1 MTAARSSLRRFLALL
16 MKEFAQMRADP
27 ATVFMGTLLPVILI
41 LLFGWGLSMDLNRV
55 GVAVALGEDSPAA
68 QALVAKLRGSPYFDV
83 TLVRSREGAEA
94 LLSERRI
101 DAVLDVPPGFAQ
113 DAARSEARL
122 GLTIHGVDASAASI
136 IRTYVKAATG
146 GMLEEA
152 ALRDDL
158 PQTLGTPYDAAAA
171 ALAAAA
177 PVSPVAGTVS
187 MVSRSWFNE
196 ANASPWYLVPG
207 LTIVVLTLSAGFLG
221 SIVIAREWERGTM
234 ESLCIT
240 PAAPLEIVLSK
251 FLANFALISVG
262 SLLSVLTAA
271 LVFEV
276 PLRGSGVLLA
286 AVLLA
291 YTAWAVAFGLFLSAL
306 LKNQFVAIQLAVI
319 GSYLPSLML
328 SGYLFDLRSVPAFI
342 SVVGRL
348 MPPTYAIE
356 SVKILC
362 LSGGPERLVLA
373 NAALLAACA
382 VGFLLLAL
390 AATKKRLD

>member
-1 MTAARSSLRRFLALL
+1 MTAAPPSLRRFLALL
-16 MKEFAQMRADP
+16 FKEFAQMRADP
-27 ATVFMGTLLPVILI
+27 ATLFMGTLLPVILI

-55 GVAVALGEDSPAA
+55 GVAAALGEDSPAA
-68 QALVAKLRGSPYFDV
+68 QALIAKLRGSPYFEV
-83 TLVRSREGAEA
+83 TTVRSREEAEA

-101 DAVLDVPPGFAQ
+101 DAVLDIPPGFAAA
-113 DAARSEARL
+113 AARSDARL

-146 GMLEEA
+146 LMLEGA
-152 ALRDDL
+152 ALREDL

-171 ALAAAA
+171 AA
-177 PVSPVAGTVS
+177 PPSPVAGTIS
-187 MVSRSWFNE
+187 IVSRSWFNE
-196 ANASPWYLVPG
+196 ANASSWYLVPG

-276 PLRGSGVLLA
+276 PLRGSGLLLA
-286 AVLLA
+286 AVLLS

-362 LSGGPERLVLA
+362 LSGGPERLVLS

-382 VGFLLLAL
+382 ASFVLLAL
-390 AATKKRLD
+390 AATKKRLE

>member
-1 MTAARSSLRRFLALL
+1 MTAAPPSLRRFLALL
-16 MKEFAQMRADP
+16 FKEFAQMRADP
-27 ATVFMGTLLPVILI
+27 ATLFMGTLLPVILI

-55 GVAVALGEDSPAA
+55 GVAAALGEDSPAA
-68 QALVAKLRGSPYFDV
+68 QALIAKLRGSPYFEV
-83 TLVRSREGAEA
+83 TTVRSREEAEA

-101 DAVLDVPPGFAQ
+101 DAVLDIPPGFAAA
-113 DAARSEARL
+113 AARSDARL

-146 GMLEEA
+146 LMLEGA
-152 ALRDDL
+152 ALREDL

-171 ALAAAA
+171 AA
-177 PVSPVAGTVS
+177 PPSPVAGTIS
-187 MVSRSWFNE
+187 IVSRSWFNE

-276 PLRGSGVLLA
+276 PLRGSGLLLA
-286 AVLLA
+286 AVLLS

-362 LSGGPERLVLA
+362 LSGGPERLVLS

-382 VGFLLLAL
+382 ASFVLLAL
-390 AATKKRLD
+390 AATKKRLE

>member
-1 MTAARSSLRRFLALL
+1 MTAAPLSLRRFLALL
-16 MKEFAQMRADP
+16 FKEFAQMRADP
-27 ATVFMGTLLPVILI
+27 ATLFMGTLLPVILI

-55 GVAVALGEDSPAA
+55 GVAAALGEDSPAA
-68 QALVAKLRGSPYFDV
+68 QALIAKLRGSPYFEL
-83 TLVRSREGAEA
+83 TTVRSREEAEA
-94 LLSERRI
+94 LLSELRI
-101 DAVLDVPPGFAQ
+101 DAVLDIPPGFAAA
-113 DAARSEARL
+113 AARSDARL

-146 GMLEEA
+146 LMLEGA
-152 ALRDDL
+152 ALREDL

-171 ALAAAA
+171 AA
-177 PVSPVAGTVS
+177 PPSPVAGTIS
-187 MVSRSWFNE
+187 IVSRSWFNE

-276 PLRGSGVLLA
+276 PLRGSGLLLA
-286 AVLLA
+286 AVLLS

-362 LSGGPERLVLA
+362 LSGGPERLVLS

-382 VGFLLLAL
+382 ASFVLLAL
-390 AATKKRLD
+390 AATKKRLE

>member
-1 MTAARSSLRRFLALL
+1 MTAAPPSLRRFLALL
-16 MKEFAQMRADP
+16 FKEFAQMRADP
-27 ATVFMGTLLPVILI
+27 ASLFMGTLLPVILI

-55 GVAVALGEDSPAA
+55 GVAAALGEDSPAA
-68 QALVAKLRGSPYFDV
+68 QALIAKLRGSPYFEL
-83 TLVRSREGAEA
+83 TTVRSREEAEA

-101 DAVLDVPPGFAQ
+101 DAVLDIPPGFAEA
-113 DAARSEARL
+113 AARSDARL

-146 GMLEEA
+146 LMLEGA
-152 ALRDDL
+152 ALREDL

-171 ALAAAA
+171 AA
-177 PVSPVAGTVS
+177 PPSPVAGTIS
-187 MVSRSWFNE
+187 IVSRSWFNE
-196 ANASPWYLVPG
+196 ANASSWYLVPG

-251 FLANFALISVG
+251 FLANFAL
-262 SLLSVLTAA
+262 LSVLTAA

-276 PLRGSGVLLA
+276 PLRGSGLLLA
-286 AVLLA
+286 AVLLS

-362 LSGGPERLVLA
+362 LSGGPERLVLS

-382 VGFLLLAL
+382 ASFVLLAL
-390 AATKKRLD
+390 AATKKRLE

>member
-1 MTAARSSLRRFLALL
+1 MTAAPPSLRRFLALL
-16 MKEFAQMRADP
+16 FKEFAQMRADP
-27 ATVFMGTLLPVILI
+27 ATLFMGTLLPVILI

-55 GVAVALGEDSPAA
+55 GVAAALGEDSPAA
-68 QALVAKLRGSPYFDV
+68 QALIAKLRGSPYFEL
-83 TLVRSREGAEA
+83 TTVRSREEAEA

-101 DAVLDVPPGFAQ
+101 DAVLDIPPGFAEA
-113 DAARSEARL
+113 AARSDARL

-146 GMLEEA
+146 LMLEGA
-152 ALRDDL
+152 ALREDL

-171 ALAAAA
+171 AA
-177 PVSPVAGTVS
+177 PPSPVAGTIS
-187 MVSRSWFNE
+187 IVSRSWFNE

-276 PLRGSGVLLA
+276 PLRGSGLLLA
-286 AVLLA
+286 AVLLS

-362 LSGGPERLVLA
+362 LSGGPERLVLS

-382 VGFLLLAL
+382 ASFVLLAL
-390 AATKKRLD
+390 AATKKRLE

>member
-1 MTAARSSLRRFLALL
+1 MTAAPLSLRRFLALL
-16 MKEFAQMRADP
+16 FKEFAQMRADP
-27 ATVFMGTLLPVILI
+27 ATLFMGTLLPVILI
-41 LLFGWGLSMDLNRV
+41 LLFGRGLSMDLNRV
-55 GVAVALGEDSPAA
+55 GVAAALGEDSPAA
-68 QALVAKLRGSPYFDV
+68 QALIAKLLGSPYFEV
-83 TLVRSREGAEA
+83 TTVRSREEAEA

-101 DAVLDVPPGFAQ
+101 DAVLDIPPGFAAA
-113 DAARSEARL
+113 AARSDARL

-146 GMLEEA
+146 LMLEGA
-152 ALRDDL
+152 ALREDL

-171 ALAAAA
+171 AA
-177 PVSPVAGTVS
+177 PPSPVAGTIS
-187 MVSRSWFNE
+187 IVSRSWFNE

-276 PLRGSGVLLA
+276 PLRGSGLLLA
-286 AVLLA
+286 AVLLS

-362 LSGGPERLVLA
+362 LSGGPERLVLS

-382 VGFLLLAL
+382 ASFVLLAL
-390 AATKKRLD
+390 AATKKRLE

>member
-1 MTAARSSLRRFLALL
+1 MTAAPLSLRRFLALL
-16 MKEFAQMRADP
+16 FKEFAQMRADP
-27 ATVFMGTLLPVILI
+27 ATLFMGTLLPVILI

-55 GVAVALGEDSPAA
+55 GVAAALGEDSPAA
-68 QALVAKLRGSPYFDV
+68 QALIAKLRGSPYFEV
-83 TLVRSREGAEA
+83 TTVRSREEAEA

-101 DAVLDVPPGFAQ
+101 DAVLDIPPGFAAA
-113 DAARSEARL
+113 AARSDARL

-136 IRTYVKAATG
+136 IRTYVKAATEL
-146 GMLEEA
+146 MLEGA
-152 ALRDDL
+152 ALREDL

-171 ALAAAA
+171 AA
-177 PVSPVAGTVS
+177 PPSPVAGTIS
-187 MVSRSWFNE
+187 IVSRSWFNE

-276 PLRGSGVLLA
+276 PLRGSGLLLA
-286 AVLLA
+286 AVLLS

-362 LSGGPERLVLA
+362 LSGGPERLVLS

-382 VGFLLLAL
+382 ASFVLLAL
-390 AATKKRLD
+390 AATKKRLE

>member
-1 MTAARSSLRRFLALL
+1 MTAAPLSLRRFLALL
-16 MKEFAQMRADP
+16 FKEFAQMRADP
-27 ATVFMGTLLPVILI
+27 ATLFMGTLLPVILI

-55 GVAVALGEDSPAA
+55 GVAAALGEDSPAA
-68 QALVAKLRGSPYFDV
+68 QALIAKLRGSPYFEL
-83 TLVRSREGAEA
+83 TTVRSREEAEA

-101 DAVLDVPPGFAQ
+101 DAVLDIPPGFAAA
-113 DAARSEARL
+113 AARSDARL

-146 GMLEEA
+146 LMLEGA
-152 ALRDDL
+152 ALREDL

-171 ALAAAA
+171 AA
-177 PVSPVAGTVS
+177 PPSPVAGTIS
-187 MVSRSWFNE
+187 IVSRSWFNE

-276 PLRGSGVLLA
+276 PLRGSGLLLA
-286 AVLLA
+286 AVLLS

-362 LSGGPERLVLA
+362 LSGGPERLVLS

-382 VGFLLLAL
+382 ASFVLLAL
-390 AATKKRLD
+390 AATKKRLE

>member
-1 MTAARSSLRRFLALL
+1 MTAAPPSLRRFLALL
-16 MKEFAQMRADP
+16 FKEFAQMRADP
-27 ATVFMGTLLPVILI
+27 ATLFMGTLLPVILI

-55 GVAVALGEDSPAA
+55 GVAAALGEDSPAA
-68 QALVAKLRGSPYFDV
+68 QALIAKLRGSPYFEL
-83 TLVRSREGAEA
+83 TTVRSREEAEA

-101 DAVLDVPPGFAQ
+101 DAVLDIPPGFAEA
-113 DAARSEARL
+113 AARSDARL

-146 GMLEEA
+146 LMLEGA
-152 ALRDDL
+152 ALREDL

-171 ALAAAA
+171 AA
-177 PVSPVAGTVS
+177 PPSPVAGTIS
-187 MVSRSWFNE
+187 IVSRSWFNE
-196 ANASPWYLVPG
+196 ANASSWYLVPG

-234 ESLCIT
+234 EALCIT

-276 PLRGSGVLLA
+276 PLRGSGLLLA
-286 AVLLA
+286 AVLLS

-362 LSGGPERLVLA
+362 LSGGPERLVLS

-382 VGFLLLAL
+382 ASFVLLAL
-390 AATKKRLD
+390 AATKKRLE

>member
-1 MTAARSSLRRFLALL
+1 MTAAPLSLRRFLALL
-16 MKEFAQMRADP
+16 FKEFAQMRADP
-27 ATVFMGTLLPVILI
+27 ATLFMGTLLPVILI

-55 GVAVALGEDSPAA
+55 GVAAALGEDSPAA
-68 QALVAKLRGSPYFDV
+68 QALIAKLLGSPYFEV
-83 TLVRSREGAEA
+83 TTVRSREEAEA

-101 DAVLDVPPGFAQ
+101 DAVLDIPPGFAAA
-113 DAARSEARL
+113 AARSDARL

-146 GMLEEA
+146 LMLEGA
-152 ALRDDL
+152 ALREDL

-171 ALAAAA
+171 AA
-177 PVSPVAGTVS
+177 PPSPVAGTIS
-187 MVSRSWFNE
+187 IVSRSWFNE

-276 PLRGSGVLLA
+276 PLRGSGLLLA
-286 AVLLA
+286 AVLLS

-362 LSGGPERLVLA
+362 LSGGPERLVLS

-382 VGFLLLAL
+382 ASFVLLAL
-390 AATKKRLD
+390 AATKKRLE

>member
-146 GMLEEA
+146 LMLEEA

-158 PQTLGTPYDAAAA
+158 PQTLGTPSD
-171 ALAAAA
+171 AAAA

-207 LTIVVLTLSAGFLG
+207 LMIVVLTLSAGFLG

>member
-1 MTAARSSLRRFLALL
+1 MTAAPLSLRRFLALL
-16 MKEFAQMRADP
+16 FKEFAQMRADP
-27 ATVFMGTLLPVILI
+27 ATLFMGTLLPVILI

-55 GVAVALGEDSPAA
+55 GVAAALGEDSPAA
-68 QALVAKLRGSPYFDV
+68 QALIAKLRGSPYFEV
-83 TLVRSREGAEA
+83 TTVRSREEAEA

-101 DAVLDVPPGFAQ
+101 DAVLDIPPGFAAA
-113 DAARSEARL
+113 AARSDARL

-146 GMLEEA
+146 LMLEGA
-152 ALRDDL
+152 ALREDL

-171 ALAAAA
+171 AA
-177 PVSPVAGTVS
+177 PPSPVAGTIS
-187 MVSRSWFNE
+187 IVSRSWFNE

-276 PLRGSGVLLA
+276 PLRGSGLLLA
-286 AVLLA
+286 AVLLS

-362 LSGGPERLVLA
+362 LSGGPERLVLS

-382 VGFLLLAL
+382 ASFVLLAL
-390 AATKKRLD
+390 AATKKRLE